1 MTTNEL
7 FFILLRAAVWNEPP
21 QLPCVPGPEEWRIIY
36 NMSKAHAVQGI
47 LFDVIKDLPA
57 AAGVPRQLAAEWMV
71 EADGVERDY
80 AAKNALT
87 LEQEKFWKNNG
98 IEAVL
103 LKGVSVARF
112 YPVPE
117 HRVMGDIDWWMP
129 GRGNWR
135 KALELVRAGGHGE
148 NVKRDSDGDCN
159 YTSGGIAVELHRK
172 GMRAEGAV
180 GMLVMLNEHILHHVM
195 TSGIGMR
202 HLCDMALA
210 YRYYCGSYD
219 AKEYLN
225 CLKKYGL
232 SKWNGLLNATLKRIL
247 AVPDDMLPGAAGS
260 VRAADTDRL
269 IDLIMEDGDMGF
281 GRRHR
286 FGGFFNR
293 FGLFMR
299 YAPWLFVK
307 RWTGLAIGRITFTI
321 FAD

>member
-1 MTTNEL
+1 M
-7 FFILLRAAVWNEPP
+7 WNGPP
-21 QLPCVPGPEEWRIIY
+21 QWPRVPDPEEWRILFR
-36 NMSKAHAVQGI
+36 MSKAHAVQGI
-47 LFDVIKDLPA
+47 MFDVIKDLPA
-57 AAGVPRQLAAEWMV
+57 AAGVPRQLAAEWMI
-71 EADGVERDY
+71 EADGIERDY
-80 AAKNALT
+80 AAKYVMT
-87 LEQEKFWKNNG
+87 LSQKDFWKENG

-103 LKGVSVARF
+103 LKGVGVARF

-129 GRGNWR
+129 GRANWR
-135 KALELVRAGGHGE
+135 KALDLVRAGDYGV

-159 YTSGGIAVELHRK
+159 YTYGGITVEHHRH

-180 GMLVMLNEHILHHVM
+180 GTLVMLNEHILHHVM

-219 AKEYLN
+219 TEQYLS

-232 SKWNGLLNATLKRIL
+232 SKWNGLLNATLKRTL
-247 AVPDDMLPGAAGS
+247 AVPDDMLPGGAGS
-260 VRAADTDRL
+260 VKAADADRL
-269 IDLIMEDGDMGF
+269 VGLIMEDGDFGF

-286 FGGFFNR
+286 FGGFSSR

-299 YAPWLFVK
+299 YAPWLFIK
-307 RWTGLAIGRITFTI
+307 RWAGLVIGRITFTI
-321 FAD
+321 FAN